1 MQGQSHEWARI
12 FFMHQEKALLK
23 IHSKENTN
31 RYVEEGQQGAESTQ
45 LAELRRS
52 RMVPRQNVT
61 KNYRYVSYPKNI
73 FLDILLA

>member
-1 MQGQSHEWARI
+1 MHE
-12 FFMHQEKALLK
+12 ENTLLK

-31 RYVEEGQQGAESTQ
+31 RAVEEGQQGAESTQ

-61 KNYRYVSYPKNI
+61 KNHRYVSYPKKK
-73 FLDILLA
+73 F